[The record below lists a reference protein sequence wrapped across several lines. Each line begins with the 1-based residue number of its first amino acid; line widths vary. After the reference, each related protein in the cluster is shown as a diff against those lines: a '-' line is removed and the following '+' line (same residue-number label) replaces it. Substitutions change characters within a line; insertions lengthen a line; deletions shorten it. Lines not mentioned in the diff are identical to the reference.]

1 MENYFQPKEDLK
13 TEENVNDFAE
23 ETVKNNMQEGDQNG
37 DIQGNIQGNIQ
48 EPEAVETES
57 ENLTES
63 GAAEENYKPLNGE
76 NLQEKFDNFV
86 LNDAEV
92 NNVAYAEA
100 SDIDSA
106 ENAAEN
112 LAENEA
118 ENVDESEIKDQIENE
133 TGNFA
138 YTTPSENHFKPQAA
152 DGVAFNK
159 TQKQPK
165 VKKMPFVFS
174 MLGLLL
180 SIFYIGLPFAIAGLV
195 MTIIQKNKGE
205 TDELTKTSFI
215 LSFAGIAI
223 GLLTLIL
230 FVFCLIF

>member
-1 MENYFQPKEDLK
+1 MENYFQPKENLK
-13 TEENVNDFAE
+13 IEENVNDFAE

-37 DIQGNIQGNIQ
+37 DIQGNTQ
-48 EPEAVETES
+48 EPDFIEAES
-57 ENLTES
+57 ENSPES
-63 GAAEENYKPLNGE
+63 GVTEENLQPLNGE

-86 LNDAEV
+86 LNAAEV
-92 NNVAYAEA
+92 KNIDSAEA

-112 LAENEA
+112 
-118 ENVDESEIKDQIENE
+118 VGESENKDQTENE

-138 YTTPSENHFKPQAA
+138 YAMSSENHFKPQAA
-152 DGVAFNK
+152 DGAAFNK
-159 TQKQPK
+159 PQKQPK
-165 VKKMPFVFS
+165 AKKMPFVFS

-205 TDELTKTSFI
+205 TDELTKTSFV
-215 LSFAGIAI
+215 LSFAGMAI
-223 GLLTLIL
+223 GLFTLIL

>member
-1 MENYFQPKEDLK
+1 MENYFQPKENLK

-37 DIQGNIQGNIQ
+37 DIQGNMQ
-48 EPEAVETES
+48 EPDFIEAES
-57 ENLTES
+57 ENLPES
-63 GAAEENYKPLNGE
+63 GVTEENFQPLNGE

-86 LNDAEV
+86 LNDAAVKNIDSADE
-92 NNVAYAEA
+92 
-100 SDIDSA
+100 SGIDSA

-112 LAENEA
+112 LAENAA
-118 ENVDESEIKDQIENE
+118 ENVAESENKDRIENE

-159 TQKQPK
+159 PQKQPK
-165 VKKMPFVFS
+165 AKKMPFVFS

-205 TDELTKTSFI
+205 TDELTRISFV

-223 GLLTLIL
+223 GLFTLIL

>member
-1 MENYFQPKEDLK
+1 MENYFQPKENLK

-37 DIQGNIQGNIQ
+37 DIQGNTQ
-48 EPEAVETES
+48 EPDFIEAES
-57 ENLTES
+57 ENSPES
-63 GAAEENYKPLNGE
+63 GVAEENFQPSNGE

-86 LNDAEV
+86 FDAAV
-92 NNVAYAEA
+92 KNIDSAEA

-112 LAENEA
+112 LAENAA
-118 ENVDESEIKDQIENE
+118 ENVGESENKDQTENE

-138 YTTPSENHFKPQAA
+138 YAMSSENHFKPQAA
-152 DGVAFNK
+152 DGAAFNK
-159 TQKQPK
+159 PQKQPK
-165 VKKMPFVFS
+165 AKKMPFVFS

-205 TDELTKTSFI
+205 TDELTKTSFV

-223 GLLTLIL
+223 GLFTLIL